1 MADEFGNIT
10 RRDRFEKKRTNT
22 KAITWFSIVGGVLII
37 VIISLIVFGGNDQD
51 TPIATEDQ
59 DNEETE
65 ETQGQDQENQDDTDQ
80 PVETPSEE
88 ESDQPDE
95 LEIPDET
102 EVDQEQDSG
111 TEEEEE
117 IQEVESDNE
126 NVSYAYEGNWEP
138 IGTEQQGPHTTIF
151 EKESQDWKERMQA
164 IEVAT
169 GIPVEEQISWYHG
182 NGGDQ
187 TVEATVSPDSNQDEA
202 YKVTLVWIENEGW
215 QPTLVEEL
223 IENKYNENSSNNTS
237 EGNEGEQSSSDDQ
250 SANQQEE

>member
-22 KAITWFSIVGGVLII
+22 KAITWLSIVGGVLII

-51 TPIATEDQ
+51 TPVATDDQ

-65 ETQGQDQENQDDTDQ
+65 EIQGQDQKNQEETDQ
-80 PVETPSEE
+80 PVEAPAEE
-88 ESDQPDE
+88 DLDQPDE
-95 LEIPDET
+95 IEIPDEND
-102 EVDQEQDSG
+102 EEEEQESR

-117 IQEVESDNE
+117 INEVESDDD
-126 NVSYAYEGNWEP
+126 NVSYAFEGNWDP
-138 IGTEQQGPHTTIF
+138 IGTEQDDPHTTSF

-164 IEVAT
+164 IEIAT

-187 TVEATVSPDSNQDEA
+187 TVEATVSPSTNQDVTV
-202 YKVTLVWIENEGW
+202 KVTLVWIENEGW

-223 IENKYNENSSNNTS
+223 IENEYKSNTS
-237 EGNEGEQSSSDDQ
+237 SDSSDDTENEQSSSDDQ